1 MCYHVLLK
9 GYIHCQ
15 GILTFLTFIGFFSSV
30 DSFMVFKRTG
40 TTQYF
45 RTSFTYTWCLSCMM
59 SFVDLEVTE
68 IIEAFTTSLTFIA
81 FITSVN
87 SIMYLDTFRTFK
99 GFSTLFTLIG
109 LLSIV
114 NAFMNSKMTGIK
126 KNTFSHFWHLYGK
139 SPECVTMFSK
149 SWISQEAFPTFF
161 TFIRF
166 LSSVTLFMY
175 SKKTGRK
182 ECFLTFLTF
191 IR

>member
-15 GILTFLTFIGFFSSV
+15 GFLTFLTFIGFFSSV

-45 RTSFTYTWCLSCMM
+45 RTSFTYTWCLSCVM
-59 SFVDLEVTE
+59 SFVDLEVIE

-126 KNTFSHFWHLYGK
+126 KKTLSHISDIYMVNLQSVLPCFQKAEYHRKFFPHSSHSYDFSPVWL
-139 SPECVTMFSK
+139 
-149 SWISQEAFPTFF
+149 
-161 TFIRF
+161 
-166 LSSVTLFMY
+166 LSCIQ
-175 SKKTGRK
+175 RK
-182 ECFLTFLTF
+182 LG
-191 IR
+191 